1 MEVPERIRQQLGD
14 ETLESAVNLGDED
27 LICFSPTRTFLYRGE
42 RLLSDES
49 LEVYD
54 HDVERLDVSE
64 GRRKTSFTLTY
75 IDREERF
82 TVPRGRTEPVLE
94 RLLGGILETASVI
107 DSDESVEGVFQFSEL
122 TLIITEKRL
131 VKHIG
136 RYLWDQ
142 DYEEFSYENVTG
154 LEFEEGSVATY
165 IVLSVD
171 GRPQRIK
178 APRGEA
184 AIVRRTLTTALCAY
198 YDVDSLEQLH
208 DTVGETD
215 TDDDVSHSSGIEL
228 DDSIAPLVTPDDDD
242 ADKVSD
248 EFEPLEKSA
257 ETAVESG
264 PSTENPTTASSSVDT
279 GTAWSSED
287 STTIES
293 SEDAIT
299 TESQEDTITTES
311 SESATTTEAVDRI
324 TTETTTGLTES
335 EAETPLSETT
345 DTTAV
350 DSAES
355 AAVVDPEEIEIMK
368 TRLATLTKVVK
379 QQNEL
384 LERQDERIAQL
395 IDELRDRERQ
405 Q

>member
-136 RYLWDQ
+136 RFLWDQ

-215 TDDDVSHSSGIEL
+215 TDEGASRPSGIEL
-228 DDSIAPLVTPDDDD
+228 DDSIAPLVTPDD
-242 ADKVSD
+242 ADEESD
-248 EFEPLEKSA
+248 EVEPLEKSS

-264 PSTENPTTASSSVDT
+264 PPT
-279 GTAWSSED
+279 
-287 STTIES
+287 
-293 SEDAIT
+293 EDA
-299 TESQEDTITTES
+299 ITTES